1 MCHLYLRGVVLLFVS
16 TIKGTCA
23 ALSLLM
29 SLYCHVSQKENSGA
43 GELVQYSFLS
53 FFSPFSVLFSHYWQV
68 SPVLTLKLVEGTE
81 GDYWHIN

>member
-23 ALSLLM
+23 VLSLLM

-53 FFSPFSVLFSHYWQV
+53 FFSPFFPLLASVTS
-68 SPVLTLKLVEGTE
+68 
-81 GDYWHIN
+81 INTKAC